1 MVKERKINSLP
12 VITILGYRG
21 SYLALIFENLAA
33 LGYIGRIE
41 IIINEDEKKAVA
53 PFETNIPFAELFYTE
68 IKVPNER
75 GFIFCS
81 NKPST
86 KQFLYEFYFERW
98 KFKRNGF
105 EKLIHPSCVIS
116 SSTKIDSGIQMEPL
130 SVLAPYSKIGF
141 GVNIGRNCSIGHH
154 TTLKDFCSVYFGSNV
169 AGRVKIEKNTT
180 IGPGT
185 TIFEQVRIGEN
196 TIIGGG
202 SVVTRDI
209 PSNVLAFG
217 NPCKVIKELN

>member
-1 MVKERKINSLP
+1 MGEKKGINSLP

-21 SYLALIFENLAA
+21 SYLALIFESLTA
-33 LGYIGRIE
+33 LKYTGKIE

-53 PFETNIPFAELFYTE
+53 PFETNIPFTELFYTN
-68 IKVPNER
+68 IKLPNDK

-86 KQFLYEFYFERW
+86 KKFLFEFYLGKW
-98 KFKRNGF
+98 NLKRDGF
-105 EKLIHPSCVIS
+105 EKLIHPSSIIS
-116 SSTKIDSGIQMEPL
+116 SSVKIDSGIQVEPL
-130 SVLAPYSKIGF
+130 SVLAPYAEIGF

-154 TTLKDFCSVYFGSNV
+154 TILKDFCSVYFGSNV
-169 AGRVKIEKNTT
+169 AGRVEIGERTT

-185 TIFEQVRIGEN
+185 TIFEKIQIGEN

-209 PSNVLAFG
+209 PSNVIAFG